1 MKENAV
7 SEKSMAFAV
16 RIVNLY
22 KYLSSRRKEGML
34 SVQILR
40 SGTSIGANIREANSA
55 QSKADFIAKCCIS
68 LKECDETGYWL
79 DLLHRTSYV
88 SDAQFTSLEADR
100 MELFALLTTIIKS
113 AKASQSRS

>member
-22 KYLSSRRKEGML
+22 KYLSSRRKEGVL
-34 SVQILR
+34 STQILR
-40 SGTSIGANIREANSA
+40 SGTSIGANMREANSA

-68 LKECDETGYWL
+68 LMHGINTSQNADIPHGDFIGYRIHPRNSF
-79 DLLHRTSYV
+79 DVKGIHV
-88 SDAQFTSLEADR
+88 GAK
-100 MELFALLTTIIKS
+100 TIEGGLK
-113 AKASQSRS
+113 